1 MRSKRDTAARRSSVK
16 ETFKKLFA
24 NKTARIILICLVAL
38 VLLLA
43 VWKVFFPSQ
52 STAASSQGATEQE
65 SRLAVILSQ
74 IEGVKDVSVMIGEDD
89 GGAVSA
95 IVVFSGADGLLT
107 RMRLVEATA
116 AALNIE
122 RACVLVYPKQ

>member
-1 MRSKRDTAARRSSVK
+1 M
-16 ETFKKLFA
+16 
-24 NKTARIILICLVAL
+24 LICLVAL

-43 VWKVFFPSQ
+43 VWKVFFPSESKTA
-52 STAASSQGATEQE
+52 STSATEQE
-65 SRLAVILSQ
+65 YRLSLILSQ
-74 IEGVKDVSVMIGEDD
+74 IEGVKEVSVMIGEEA
-89 GGAVSA
+89 GGATSA

-122 RACVLVYPKQ
+122 RANVHVYPKQ